1 MNLQLMYTAV
11 YPTIRRLRANRWL
24 RLLPM
29 LLLLFVLTACAVDE
43 APPDVVCESLERGI
57 YTIRL
62 AGAVLVLVSVVMV
75 GGTFLGQRWLKTNA
89 AIGGTVATVIVGVV
103 LLTQAP
109 PIASTILTAGGDTM
123 PDIVALCTLS

>member
-1 MNLQLMYTAV
+1 MNLQLMYISV
-11 YPTIRRLRANRWL
+11 RPTIQRLRSNRWV

-29 LLLLFVLTACAVDE
+29 LLLMFVLTACAVDE

-62 AGAVLVLVSVVMV
+62 AGAILVLVSVVMV
-75 GGTFLGQRWLKTNA
+75 GGTLLGQKWLKTNA
-89 AIGGTVATVIVGVV
+89 AIGGTVAIVIAGVV

-123 PDIVALCTLS
+123 PDIVELCALS